1 MERPHSEP
9 PGHRRL
15 PSDPGTS
22 GVERQSHR
30 LGTVVT
36 FAVIGLLLAGIVLL
50 FVLAGDEV
58 WRHFRNPD
66 ELRQFAHRLKKFNA
80 DLREWLTA
88 LNRDMSA
95 LAGTW
100 RDQEHQ
106 RFAQEFDEQLK
117 MIARF
122 LERSDRHVPYLVRKA
137 EQIDNY
143 LQS

>member
-1 MERPHSEP
+1 MP
-9 PGHRRL
+9 
-15 PSDPGTS
+15 
-22 GVERQSHR
+22 QA
-30 LGTVVT
+30 VV
-36 FAVIGLLLAGIVLL
+36 
-50 FVLAGDEV
+50 D
-58 WRHFRNPD
+58 PD

-95 LAGTW
+95 LSATW

-106 RFAQEFDEQLK
+106 RFVQEFDEQLK

-137 EQIDNY
+137 EQIEDY